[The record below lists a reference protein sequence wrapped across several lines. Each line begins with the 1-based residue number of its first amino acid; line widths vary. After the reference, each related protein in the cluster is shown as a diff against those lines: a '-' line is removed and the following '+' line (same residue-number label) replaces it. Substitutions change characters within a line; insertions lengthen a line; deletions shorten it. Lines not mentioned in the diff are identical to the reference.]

1 MSFSGQAAG
10 HADDDGIDGDDGDDG
25 ACDDEI
31 DEAGGGSACGAGADG
46 DMSSKSDVEPASAIP
61 AAVAASLNDA
71 PPESPDAPEP
81 MYKVPRAEPVP
92 HPVVAGSAPE
102 TPPPSTVDALAL
114 PETRGRFS
122 TASAMAGAAC
132 DNAAGHTDTAAAR
145 GSPPAAETAGTAESA
160 ARGVDTIATDRD
172 PARTAAAGADGTGDG
187 TGDGEGGPV
196 AKKGGA
202 SKPSLAE
209 TLAHFLTD
217 YPPEPPLKPGREYIA
232 DHLSKHIHR
241 TPAHTFMHYAPHT
254 FAELRRQSCISPDE
268 YKASISSLVAKGLG
282 AGKSGA
288 SFWCSADGRLIVKT
302 LTRGETREL
311 RGGLS
316 AYVGH
321 IRRFP
326 HSLIGRV
333 IAAGKLGAGNS
344 AVRVMVMVNVLHID
358 STSGT
363 RGGCVDFFFFFFFLV
378 FMLNVSASNGL
389 HTSCLITHPPIYT
402 ISNGPGVRSQGVD
415 CWPARAAGRDRA

>member
-1 MSFSGQAAG
+1 
-10 HADDDGIDGDDGDDG
+10 
-25 ACDDEI
+25 
-31 DEAGGGSACGAGADG
+31 
-46 DMSSKSDVEPASAIP
+46 
-61 AAVAASLNDA
+61 
-71 PPESPDAPEP
+71 
-81 MYKVPRAEPVP
+81 
-92 HPVVAGSAPE
+92 
-102 TPPPSTVDALAL
+102 VDALAL

-363 RGGCVDFFFFFFFLV
+363 RGGCVYFFFFFFSFYVECFRIEWLTYI
-378 FMLNVSASNGL
+378 MSHYSSTNIHHQQWTG
-389 HTSCLITHPPIYT
+389 CT
-402 ISNGPGVRSQGVD
+402 ISRGRLLAGARRRARPCVRTLTLTSAGRSLCSARPRAVRSWSSCG
-415 CWPARAAGRDRA
+415 PMSPFSRLAT